1 MVSIHGAMTDERKKR
16 IWFLWKQ
23 GHPMAF
29 IAKDIMKPPATV
41 YSFLEYH
48 GGIEP
53 DIRCRKATDLTL
65 QEREY
70 ISRSL
75 AIGIS
80 LRAISRYL
88 NRAPSTISR
97 EVSRNGGIHK
107 YRAYLAEQLAFKNA
121 KRPKPFVL
129 QTNIALKQIVI
140 DKLKCLWSPE
150 QISGWLKTI
159 QYPDNSLM
167 HISHETIYKSL
178 YLLKKNI
185 LPPQLKRN
193 LRRKRMFRHARNHH
207 NSGKQNIPNL
217 TSIWCRPE
225 DIKSRQ
231 NIGHWEGDMIV
242 GTSASAIVTL
252 VERKSRYTLL
262 GKTADKKSLSVIQ
275 SVSEQLYLL
284 PPAIRQTLTWDRGCE
299 MAKHHIVTAQLN
311 MSVYFCDASSPWQ
324 KGTNENTNGLL
335 RQYLPKGKNLNL
347 YSQEQ
352 LNKIALQLNTRPRKI
367 LGFRTPLEVF
377 EGDVALTG

>member
-1 MVSIHGAMTDERKKR
+1 MKHQCHNVLLLMGNIETIAAIKQSLLLEPASTKPVLDFSLLLPPVDSTSQRNTNPNCYDNRINMVSIHGAMTDERKKR

-75 AIGIS
+75 AIGNS

-121 KRPKPFVL
+121 KRPKPLFCKP
-129 QTNIALKQIVI
+129 I
-140 DKLKCLWSPE
+140 
-150 QISGWLKTI
+150 
-159 QYPDNSLM
+159 
-167 HISHETIYKSL
+167 
-178 YLLKKNI
+178 LL
-185 LPPQLKRN
+185 
-193 LRRKRMFRHARNHH
+193 
-207 NSGKQNIPNL
+207 
-217 TSIWCRPE
+217 
-225 DIKSRQ
+225 
-231 NIGHWEGDMIV
+231 
-242 GTSASAIVTL
+242 
-252 VERKSRYTLL
+252 
-262 GKTADKKSLSVIQ
+262 
-275 SVSEQLYLL
+275 
-284 PPAIRQTLTWDRGCE
+284 
-299 MAKHHIVTAQLN
+299 
-311 MSVYFCDASSPWQ
+311 
-324 KGTNENTNGLL
+324 
-335 RQYLPKGKNLNL
+335 
-347 YSQEQ
+347 
-352 LNKIALQLNTRPRKI
+352 
-367 LGFRTPLEVF
+367 
-377 EGDVALTG
+377 

>member
-1 MVSIHGAMTDERKKR
+1 
-16 IWFLWKQ
+16 
-23 GHPMAF
+23 
-29 IAKDIMKPPATV
+29 
-41 YSFLEYH
+41 
-48 GGIEP
+48 
-53 DIRCRKATDLTL
+53 
-65 QEREY
+65 
-70 ISRSL
+70 
-75 AIGIS
+75 
-80 LRAISRYL
+80 
-88 NRAPSTISR
+88 
-97 EVSRNGGIHK
+97 
-107 YRAYLAEQLAFKNA
+107 
-121 KRPKPFVL
+121 
-129 QTNIALKQIVI
+129 
-140 DKLKCLWSPE
+140 
-150 QISGWLKTI
+150 
-159 QYPDNSLM
+159 
-167 HISHETIYKSL
+167 
-178 YLLKKNI
+178 
-185 LPPQLKRN
+185 
-193 LRRKRMFRHARNHH
+193 MFRHASNHH

-231 NIGHWEGDMIV
+231 NIRHWEGDMIV

-311 MSVYFCDASSPWQ
+311 MSIYFCDASSPWQ